1 MHGQFVH
8 KTEIATMAIGDK
20 TSRAIPIDGVNRVA
34 IELPTFAIGLITA
47 TANVFV
53 QVCETIDG
61 TFRRLK
67 DMGVYSAS
75 SGLQDWE
82 MPSTV
87 GGFTVLCRPLAGFN
101 YMKIESSQTATAAYA
116 PTVHKIF

>member
-1 MHGQFVH
+1 MRGQSLH
-8 KTEIATMAIGDK
+8 KVQVATVAANAK
-20 TSRAIPIDGVNRVA
+20 ASTAIPIDGVNRIA
-34 IELPTFAIGLITA
+34 IELPTFTNLITA

-53 QVCETIDG
+53 QVCQTEDG

-82 MPSTV
+82 VPSGA
-87 GGFTVLCRPLAGFN
+87 GGYTVLCRPAAGFN
-101 YMKIESSQTATAAYA
+101 YMKIEMSQTATAAYS
-116 PTVHKIF
+116 PSVHKIF